1 MALIRVD
8 FIDYTTEIDAPV
20 EEVFRRFKDLEKWPS
35 WTTAIK
41 KASRK
46 SEGDWQVGF
55 KLGFEADLLPMPL
68 EVKVIDFEEDRLV
81 AWGIR
86 SPVATIVHQFD
97 FEPLNEGRCRV
108 RHTEWAEGLL
118 AILTWPMR
126 AKIEAFDRLLADDM
140 KAACEKAHKEC

>member
-20 EEVFRRFKDLEKWPS
+20 EEVFRFFKDVENWPS

-41 KASRK
+41 KAYRK
-46 SEGDWQVGF
+46 SERDWRVGF
-55 KLGFEADLLPMPL
+55 KLGFAADLLPMPL
-68 EVKVIDFEEDRLV
+68 EVKVIDFEEGRLA

-86 SPVATIVHQFD
+86 SPVATMVHRFD
-97 FEPLNEGRCRV
+97 FESLNEGRCRV

-126 AKIEAFDRLLADDM
+126 TKIEAFDRLLADDLQAAFK
-140 KAACEKAHKEC
+140 KA